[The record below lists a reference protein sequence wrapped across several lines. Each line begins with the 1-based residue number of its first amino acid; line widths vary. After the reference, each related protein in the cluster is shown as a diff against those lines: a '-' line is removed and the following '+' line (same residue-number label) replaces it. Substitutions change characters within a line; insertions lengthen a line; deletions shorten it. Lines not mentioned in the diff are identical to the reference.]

1 LGTSPFI
8 PQAFYQ
14 MPHITAYIGIGS
26 NLGIPEENCTNAIEK
41 ISSIKDIKII
51 SKSSFYQTEP
61 IGGVQQ
67 DWFVNAAIEIE
78 TDLSPENL
86 LSVLLNLELAMGRIR
101 KEKWGPR
108 LIDLDL
114 LLYSNLVL
122 EKKGLSLPHPEIQN
136 RKFVLIPM
144 SEIAGNVIHPTLK
157 KTIKTLLQESS
168 DVTIVK
174 KTKKSNPIH
183 RDQSFPQNSKHST

>member
-1 LGTSPFI
+1 
-8 PQAFYQ
+8 
-14 MPHITAYIGIGS
+14 MHHITAYIGIGS
-26 NLGIPEENCTNAIEK
+26 NLGTPEKNCTKAIEK
-41 ISSIKDIKII
+41 ISNTKDIKII

-67 DWFVNAAIEIE
+67 GWFINSAIGIE

-101 KEKWGPR
+101 KEQWGPR

-114 LLYSNLVL
+114 LFYGNLVL
-122 EKKGLSLPHPEIQN
+122 ENKSLTLPHPEIQN
-136 RKFVLIPM
+136 RKFILIPM
-144 SEIAGNVIHPTLK
+144 SEIAENLIHPTLK

-174 KTKKSNPIH
+174 KIKKSNLNY
-183 RDQSFPQNSKHST
+183 RGQSFP

>member
-1 LGTSPFI
+1 
-8 PQAFYQ
+8 

-26 NLGIPEENCTNAIEK
+26 NLGTPEKNCTKAIEK
-41 ISSIKDIKII
+41 ISNTKDIKII
-51 SKSSFYQTEP
+51 SKSSCYQTEP

-67 DWFVNAAIEIE
+67 GWFVNSAIGIE

-114 LLYSNLVL
+114 LFYGNLIL
-122 EKKGLSLPHPEIQN
+122 GKKGLTLPHPEIQK
-136 RKFVLIPM
+136 RKFVLVPM
-144 SEIAGNVIHPTLK
+144 SEIAENLIHPILK
-157 KTIKTLLQESS
+157 KTIKILLQESS
-168 DVTIVK
+168 DETVVK
-174 KTKKSNPIH
+174 KLKNLI
-183 RDQSFPQNSKHST
+183 

>member
-1 LGTSPFI
+1 
-8 PQAFYQ
+8 
-14 MPHITAYIGIGS
+14 
-26 NLGIPEENCTNAIEK
+26 
-41 ISSIKDIKII
+41 
-51 SKSSFYQTEP
+51 
-61 IGGVQQ
+61 
-67 DWFVNAAIEIE
+67 
-78 TDLSPENL
+78 
-86 LSVLLNLELAMGRIR
+86 MGRIR
-101 KEKWGPR
+101 EEKWGPR

-122 EKKGLSLPHPEIQN
+122 EKKGLTLPHPEIQN

-157 KTIKTLLQESS
+157 KTFKTLLQESS

-174 KTKKSNPIH
+174 KTKKTNPIH

>member
-1 LGTSPFI
+1 
-8 PQAFYQ
+8 
-14 MPHITAYIGIGS
+14 MPNITAYIGIGS
-26 NLGIPEENCTNAIEK
+26 NLGTPEKNCTKAIEK
-41 ISSIKDIKII
+41 ISSTKDIKII

-67 DWFVNAAIEIE
+67 GWFVNSAIEIE
-78 TDLSPENL
+78 TDLSSENL
-86 LSVLLNLELAMGRIR
+86 LSVLLNLELAMGRTR

-114 LLYSNLVL
+114 LFYGNLVL
-122 EKKGLSLPHPEIQN
+122 ENKSLTLPHPEIQN

-144 SEIAGNVIHPTLK
+144 CEIAENLIHPTLK

-174 KTKKSNPIH
+174 KIKNPNPNH
-183 RDQSFPQNSKHST
+183 RDQSFP

>member
-1 LGTSPFI
+1 
-8 PQAFYQ
+8 

-26 NLGIPEENCTNAIEK
+26 NLGIPKENCTNAIEK
-41 ISSIKDIKII
+41 ISSTKDIKII
-51 SKSSFYQTEP
+51 SKSSFYRTEP

-67 DWFVNAAIEIE
+67 GWFVNSAIEIK

-114 LLYSNLVL
+114 LFYGNLVL
-122 EKKGLSLPHPEIQN
+122 ENKSLTLPHPEIQN
-136 RKFVLIPM
+136 RKFVLVPM
-144 SEIAGNVIHPTLK
+144 SEIAENLIHPTLK

-174 KTKKSNPIH
+174 KIKNPNPNH
-183 RDQSFPQNSKHST
+183 RDQSFP

>member
-1 LGTSPFI
+1 MS
-8 PQAFYQ
+8 
-14 MPHITAYIGIGS
+14 HITAYIGIGS
-26 NLGIPEENCTNAIEK
+26 NLGNPEENCTKAIEK

-67 DWFVNAAIEIE
+67 DWFVNSAIEIE

-86 LSVLLNLELAMGRIR
+86 LSVLLSLELAMGRTR

-114 LLYSNLVL
+114 LFYGNLVL
-122 EKKGLSLPHPEIQN
+122 DNKDLTLPHPEIQN

-144 SEIAGNVIHPTLK
+144 SEIAENLIHPTLK
-157 KTIKTLLQESS
+157 KTIKTLLQASS
-168 DVTIVK
+168 DLAIVK
-174 KTKKSNPIH
+174 KIKKPDLNH
-183 RDQSFPQNSKHST
+183 RDESFP

>member
-1 LGTSPFI
+1 
-8 PQAFYQ
+8 

-26 NLGIPEENCTNAIEK
+26 NLGTPGKNCTKAIEK
-41 ISSIKDIKII
+41 ISSAKDIKII

-67 DWFVNAAIEIE
+67 DWFVNSAIEIE

-114 LLYSNLVL
+114 LLYGNLIL
-122 EKKGLSLPHPEIQN
+122 EKKGLTLAHPEIQN
-136 RKFVLIPM
+136 RKFVLTPM
-144 SEIAGNVIHPTLK
+144 SEIAGNLIHPTLK

-174 KTKKSNPIH
+174 KIKK
-183 RDQSFPQNSKHST
+183 T

>member
-1 LGTSPFI
+1 
-8 PQAFYQ
+8 

-26 NLGIPEENCTNAIEK
+26 NLGTPEKNCTKAIEK
-41 ISSIKDIKII
+41 ISSAKDIKII
-51 SKSSFYQTEP
+51 SKASFYQTEP

-67 DWFVNAAIEIE
+67 GWFVNSAIEIE

-86 LSVLLNLELAMGRIR
+86 LSVLLNLELVMGRTR

-108 LIDLDL
+108 LSDLDL
-114 LLYSNLVL
+114 LFYGNLVL
-122 EKKGLSLPHPEIQN
+122 ENKDIILPHPEIQN

-144 SEIAGNVIHPTLK
+144 SEIAENLIHPILK
-157 KTIKTLLQESS
+157 KTIKTLLQKSS

-174 KTKKSNPIH
+174 KIEKI
-183 RDQSFPQNSKHST
+183 

>member
-1 LGTSPFI
+1 
-8 PQAFYQ
+8 

-26 NLGIPEENCTNAIEK
+26 NLGTPEKNCTKAIEK
-41 ISSIKDIKII
+41 ISNTKDIKII

-67 DWFVNAAIEIE
+67 GWFVNSAIEIE

-114 LLYSNLVL
+114 LFYGNLVL
-122 EKKGLSLPHPEIQN
+122 ENKSLILPHPEIQN
-136 RKFVLIPM
+136 RKFVLVPM
-144 SEIAGNVIHPTLK
+144 SEIAENLIHPTLT
-157 KTIKTLLQESS
+157 KTIKTLHQESS
-168 DVTIVK
+168 DITIVK
-174 KTKKSNPIH
+174 KVKRSTLNH
-183 RDQSFPQNSKHST
+183 RDQSFP

>member
-1 LGTSPFI
+1 
-8 PQAFYQ
+8 

-26 NLGIPEENCTNAIEK
+26 NLGTPGINCTKAIEK
-41 ISSIKDIKII
+41 ISSTKGIKII
-51 SKSSFYQTEP
+51 SKSPFYQTEP

-67 DWFVNAAIEIE
+67 GWFVNSAIKIE

-86 LSVLLNLELAMGRIR
+86 LSVLLNLELTMGRTR

-114 LLYSNLVL
+114 LFYGNLVL
-122 EKKGLSLPHPEIQN
+122 ENKNLTLPHPEIQN
-136 RKFVLIPM
+136 RKFILIPM
-144 SEIAGNVIHPTLK
+144 SEIAENLIHPTLK

-174 KTKKSNPIH
+174 KIKK
-183 RDQSFPQNSKHST
+183 T